1 MIASIIDIGTN
12 SCRLMIAD
20 SKNNTVNP
28 LIKKVEFTRLGEG
41 VNKTKMLATEA
52 VNRTL
57 KVLKEYKKIS
67 DSYNSEKILAFA
79 TSAVR
84 DSSNRE
90 EFLELVKRE
99 CGIIIN
105 CISGIEEG
113 KAAFVGGTSFLDSHY
128 SKVLLVDIGGGST
141 EFSYGVPKKI
151 PEHVKSFDL
160 GAVRFKEML
169 EEGTTYQELENHI
182 NNELSKIDFITSDFE
197 LLGVAASITGQ
208 IALYYDE
215 PYDPAKSHNKKLTL
229 NMIRDNFHKLSKMSV
244 EEIMKLPS
252 INAKRADV
260 ITSGTFLLLKI
271 LEYFNKEYIL
281 TSEIDLLEGHFIL
294 NILNHNLI

>member
-12 SCRLMIAD
+12 SCRLMVAD
-20 SKNNTVNP
+20 SRNNTVNP

-41 VNKTKMLATEA
+41 VNKTKMLAPEA

-90 EFLELVKRE
+90 MFLELVKKE
-99 CGIIIN
+99 CGIAISCIN
-105 CISGIEEG
+105 GIEEG
-113 KAAFVGGTSFLDSHY
+113 RAAFVGGTSFLNSRY

-151 PEHVKSFDL
+151 PEHVKSFNL

-169 EEGTTYQELENHI
+169 EEETTYHELEDHI

-208 IALYYDE
+208 IALYHNE
-215 PYDPAKSHNKKLTL
+215 TYDPKKSHNKKLTL
-229 NMIRDNFHKLSKMSV
+229 DMIKDNFHKLSKMSV

-294 NILNHNLI
+294 NILN

>member
-215 PYDPAKSHNKKLTL
+215 SYDPAKSHNKKLTL

-294 NILNHNLI
+294 NILN

>member
-41 VNKTKMLATEA
+41 VNKTKMLDPEA

-84 DSSNRE
+84 DSSNRK

-215 PYDPAKSHNKKLTL
+215 SYDPTKSHNKKLTL

-244 EEIMKLPS
+244 EEITQLPS
-252 INAKRADV
+252 RNAKRADV

-294 NILNHNLI
+294 NILN

>member
-41 VNKTKMLATEA
+41 VNKTKMLDPEA

-141 EFSYGVPKKI
+141 EFSYGAPKKI
-151 PEHVKSFDL
+151 PKHVKSFDL

-294 NILNHNLI
+294 NILN

>member
-141 EFSYGVPKKI
+141 EFSYGVPKKN

-215 PYDPAKSHNKKLTL
+215 SYDPAKSHNKKLTL
-229 NMIRDNFHKLSKMSV
+229 DMIRDNFHKLSKMSV

-294 NILNHNLI
+294 NILN

>member
-41 VNKTKMLATEA
+41 VNKTKMLAPEA

-57 KVLKEYKKIS
+57 MVLKEYKKIS

-90 EFLELVKRE
+90 IFLELVKKE
-99 CGIIIN
+99 CEITIS

-113 KAAFVGGTSFLDSHY
+113 KAAFVGGTSFLNSHY

-151 PEHVKSFDL
+151 PEHVKSFNL

-169 EEGTTYQELENHI
+169 EEGTTYQELEDHI
-182 NNELSKIDFITSDFE
+182 NNELSKIDFITSDFV

-208 IALYYDE
+208 IALYYNE
-215 PYDPAKSHNKKLTL
+215 SYDPEKSHNRKLTL
-229 NMIRDNFHKLSKMSV
+229 DMIKDNFHKLSKMSV
-244 EEIMKLPS
+244 EEITQLPS

-271 LEYFNKEYIL
+271 LEYFNKKYIL

-294 NILNHNLI
+294 NILN

>member
-20 SKNNTVNP
+20 SKNNTVNT

-41 VNKTKMLATEA
+41 VNKAKMLAPEA

-57 KVLKEYKKIS
+57 NVLKEYRKIS

-90 EFLELVKRE
+90 MFLDLVKKE
-99 CGIIIN
+99 CGITIN

-113 KAAFVGGTSFLDSHY
+113 KAAFVGGTSFLDSQY

-141 EFSYGVPKKI
+141 EFSYGLPKKI
-151 PEHVKSFDL
+151 PEHVKSFDM

-169 EEGTTYQELENHI
+169 DDGITYAELEKHI
-182 NNELSKIDFITSDFE
+182 NDELSKIDFINSDFE

-208 IALYYDE
+208 IALYHDE
-215 PYDPAKSHNKKLTL
+215 AYDPEKSHNKKLTL
-229 NMIRDNFHKLSKMSV
+229 EMIKDNFHKLSKMSV
-244 EEIMKLPS
+244 EEITQLPS
-252 INAKRADV
+252 VNAKRADV

-271 LEYFNKEYIL
+271 LEYFNKNYIL

-294 NILNHNLI
+294 NILN

>member
-20 SKNNTVNP
+20 SKNNTVNT

-41 VNKTKMLATEA
+41 VNKTKMLAPEA

-57 KVLKEYKKIS
+57 NVLKEYRKIS

-90 EFLELVKRE
+90 MFLDLVKKE
-99 CGIIIN
+99 CGIMIN

-113 KAAFVGGTSFLDSHY
+113 KAAFVGGTSFLDSQY

-141 EFSYGVPKKI
+141 EFSYGLPKKI
-151 PEHVKSFDL
+151 PEHVKSFDM

-169 EEGTTYQELENHI
+169 DDGITYAELEKHI
-182 NNELSKIDFITSDFE
+182 NNELSKIDFINSDFE

-208 IALYYDE
+208 IALYHDE
-215 PYDPAKSHNKKLTL
+215 AYDPEKSHNKKLTL
-229 NMIRDNFHKLSKMSV
+229 EMIKDNFHKLSKMSV
-244 EEIMKLPS
+244 EEITQLPS
-252 INAKRADV
+252 VNAKRADV

-271 LEYFNKEYIL
+271 LEYFNKNYIL

-294 NILNHNLI
+294 NILN

>member
-41 VNKTKMLATEA
+41 VNKTKMLAPEA

-90 EFLELVKRE
+90 IFLELVKKE

-105 CISGIEEG
+105 CISGLEEG
-113 KAAFVGGTSFLDSHY
+113 KAAFVGGTSFLDSLY

-141 EFSYGVPKKI
+141 EFSYGFPNKI

-169 EEGTTYQELENHI
+169 GEGTTYQELEDHI
-182 NNELSKIDFITSDFE
+182 NNELSKIDFITGDFE

-215 PYDPAKSHNKKLTL
+215 TYDPEKSHNKKLTL
-229 NMIRDNFHKLSKMSV
+229 DMIKENFHKLSRMSV
-244 EEIMKLPS
+244 EEITQLPS

-294 NILNHNLI
+294 NILN

>member
-41 VNKTKMLATEA
+41 VNKTKMLDPEA

-141 EFSYGVPKKI
+141 EFSYGVPKKM

-169 EEGTTYQELENHI
+169 EEGTTYLELENHI

-294 NILNHNLI
+294 NILN

>member
-41 VNKTKMLATEA
+41 VNKTKMLAPEA

-169 EEGTTYQELENHI
+169 EEGTTYQELEDHI

-215 PYDPAKSHNKKLTL
+215 SYDPAKSHNKKLTL

-294 NILNHNLI
+294 NILN

>member
-57 KVLKEYKKIS
+57 MVLKEYKKIS

-229 NMIRDNFHKLSKMSV
+229 DMIRDNFHKLSKMSV
-244 EEIMKLPS
+244 EEIMNLPS

-294 NILNHNLI
+294 NILN

>member
-41 VNKTKMLATEA
+41 VNKTKMLAPEA

-113 KAAFVGGTSFLDSHY
+113 MAAFVGGTSFLDSHY

-294 NILNHNLI
+294 NILN

>member
-57 KVLKEYKKIS
+57 MVLKEYKKIS

-215 PYDPAKSHNKKLTL
+215 SYDPAKSHNKKLTL

-294 NILNHNLI
+294 NILN

>member
-229 NMIRDNFHKLSKMSV
+229 DMIRDNFHKLSKMSV
-244 EEIMKLPS
+244 EEIMNLPS

-294 NILNHNLI
+294 NILN

>member
-41 VNKTKMLATEA
+41 VNKTKMLAPEA

-141 EFSYGVPKKI
+141 EFSYGAPKKI
-151 PEHVKSFDL
+151 PKHVKSFDL

-229 NMIRDNFHKLSKMSV
+229 DMIRDNFHKLSKMSV

-294 NILNHNLI
+294 NILN

>member
-20 SKNNTVNP
+20 SKNNTVNT

-41 VNKTKMLATEA
+41 VNKTKMLDPEA

-141 EFSYGVPKKI
+141 EFSYGVPKKM

-169 EEGTTYQELENHI
+169 EEGTTYLELENHI

-208 IALYYDE
+208 IALYYEE

-260 ITSGTFLLLKI
+260 INSGTFLLL
-271 LEYFNKEYIL
+271 
-281 TSEIDLLEGHFIL
+281 
-294 NILNHNLI
+294 

>member
-12 SCRLMIAD
+12 SCRLMVAD
-20 SKNNTVNP
+20 SRNNTVNT

-41 VNKTKMLATEA
+41 VNKTKMLAPEA

-90 EFLELVKRE
+90 IFLELVKKE

-105 CISGIEEG
+105 CISGLEEG
-113 KAAFVGGTSFLDSHY
+113 KAAFVGGTSFLDSLY

-141 EFSYGVPKKI
+141 EFSYGFPNKI

-169 EEGTTYQELENHI
+169 EEGTTYQELEDHI
-182 NNELSKIDFITSDFE
+182 NNELSKIDFIAGDFE

-215 PYDPAKSHNKKLTL
+215 TYDPEKSHNKKLTL
-229 NMIRDNFHKLSKMSV
+229 AMIKENFHKLSRMSV
-244 EEIMKLPS
+244 EEITKLPS

-294 NILNHNLI
+294 NILN

>member
-90 EFLELVKRE
+90 IFLELVKKE

-105 CISGIEEG
+105 CISGLEEG
-113 KAAFVGGTSFLDSHY
+113 KAAFVGGTSFLDSLY

-141 EFSYGVPKKI
+141 EFSYGFPNKI

-169 EEGTTYQELENHI
+169 EEGTTYQELEDHI
-182 NNELSKIDFITSDFE
+182 NNELSKIDFISSDFE

-229 NMIRDNFHKLSKMSV
+229 DMIRDNFHKLSKMSV

-294 NILNHNLI
+294 NILN

>member
-215 PYDPAKSHNKKLTL
+215 SYDPAKSHNKKLTL

-244 EEIMKLPS
+244 EEITQLPS

-294 NILNHNLI
+294 NILN

>member
-182 NNELSKIDFITSDFE
+182 NNELSKIDFISSDFE

-229 NMIRDNFHKLSKMSV
+229 NMIRDYFHKLSKMSV

-271 LEYFNKEYIL
+271 LEYFNKEYVL

-294 NILNHNLI
+294 NISN

>member
-57 KVLKEYKKIS
+57 MVLKEYKKIS

-141 EFSYGVPKKI
+141 EFSYGAPKKI
-151 PEHVKSFDL
+151 PKHVKSFDL

-229 NMIRDNFHKLSKMSV
+229 DMIRDNFHKLSKMSV
-244 EEIMKLPS
+244 EEIMNLPS

-294 NILNHNLI
+294 NILN

>member
-20 SKNNTVNP
+20 SKNNTVNT

-41 VNKTKMLATEA
+41 VNKTKMLAHEA

-294 NILNHNLI
+294 NILN

>member
-41 VNKTKMLATEA
+41 VNKTKMLAPEA

-141 EFSYGVPKKI
+141 EFSYGVPKKM

-294 NILNHNLI
+294 NILN

>member
-20 SKNNTVNP
+20 SRNNTVNP

-41 VNKTKMLATEA
+41 VNKTKMLAPEA
-52 VNRTL
+52 INRTL

-67 DSYNSEKILAFA
+67 DSYNSEKISAFA

-90 EFLELVKRE
+90 VFLELVKKE
-99 CGIIIN
+99 CGIAKS
-105 CISGIEEG
+105 CITGIEEG
-113 KAAFVGGTSFLDSHY
+113 TAAFVGGTNFLNSLY
-128 SKVLLVDIGGGST
+128 SKVLLIDIGGGST

-169 EEGTTYQELENHI
+169 EEGTAYQELENHI
-182 NNELSKIDFITSDFE
+182 NNELSKIDFITGDFE

-215 PYDPAKSHNKKLTL
+215 IYDPEKSHNKKLTL
-229 NMIRDNFHKLSKMSV
+229 DMIKDNFHKLSKMSV
-244 EEIMKLPS
+244 EEITQLPS

-294 NILNHNLI
+294 NILN

>member
-41 VNKTKMLATEA
+41 VNKTKMLDPEA

-229 NMIRDNFHKLSKMSV
+229 DMIRDNFHKLSKMSV

-294 NILNHNLI
+294 NILN

>member
-57 KVLKEYKKIS
+57 MVLKEYKKIS

-84 DSSNRE
+84 DSSNRK

-141 EFSYGVPKKI
+141 EFSYGVPKKM

-229 NMIRDNFHKLSKMSV
+229 DMTRDNFHKLSKMSV

-294 NILNHNLI
+294 NILN

>member
-57 KVLKEYKKIS
+57 MVLKEYKKIS

-84 DSSNRE
+84 DSSNRK

-294 NILNHNLI
+294 NILN

>member
-41 VNKTKMLATEA
+41 VNKTKMLDPEA

-244 EEIMKLPS
+244 EEITQLPS

-294 NILNHNLI
+294 NILN

>member
-41 VNKTKMLATEA
+41 VNKTKMLDPEA

-141 EFSYGVPKKI
+141 EFSYGAPKKI
-151 PEHVKSFDL
+151 PKHVKSFDL

-229 NMIRDNFHKLSKMSV
+229 DMIRDNFHKLSKMSV
-244 EEIMKLPS
+244 EEIMNLPS

-294 NILNHNLI
+294 NILN

>member
-57 KVLKEYKKIS
+57 MVLKEYKKIS

-215 PYDPAKSHNKKLTL
+215 SYDPAKSHNKKLTL

-244 EEIMKLPS
+244 EEILKLPS

-294 NILNHNLI
+294 NISN